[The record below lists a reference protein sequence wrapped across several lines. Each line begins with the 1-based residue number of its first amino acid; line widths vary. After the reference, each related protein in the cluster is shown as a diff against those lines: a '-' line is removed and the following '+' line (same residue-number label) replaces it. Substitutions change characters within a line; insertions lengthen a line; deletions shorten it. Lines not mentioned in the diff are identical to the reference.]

1 MKIQKHSDIIFL
13 LLLWVM
19 MMFDKEAKTFET
31 KNVRIRKTID
41 ESINVMDV
49 SKKNWI
55 KIFENQFLIWIF
67 SIILV
72 KVKEMI
78 IFFFNSIL
86 DISQPRKKI
95 AHRIMRIF
103 FSRMCSVFLFPSF
116 VWWTFFQDDDYIEEH
131 SFFLLLHLNAN
142 WFKNNYPTIHPSIH
156 PSSNDNHHHHPNR
169 ECVHVE
175 RISNERKWKSP
186 IPLFIHPSLIQIT
199 KMFLNV
205 ENIEFC
211 YFDKM

>member
-13 LLLWVM
+13 LRLWVM

-103 FSRMCSVFLFPSF
+103 FSRMICFSFPQFCCLVNIFSRRRLH
-116 VWWTFFQDDDYIEEH
+116 WRTFFFSSS
-131 SFFLLLHLNAN
+131 SFE
-142 WFKNNYPTIHPSIH
+142 
-156 PSSNDNHHHHPNR
+156 R
-169 ECVHVE
+169 E
-175 RISNERKWKSP
+175 
-186 IPLFIHPSLIQIT
+186 LI
-199 KMFLNV
+199 
-205 ENIEFC
+205 
-211 YFDKM
+211 